1 MRYLIVLLAA
11 LPAFAQVE
19 YLNPKTMM
27 RSPRYSQLAIVN
39 GGGLVFI
46 SGQAATGIDGKLVG
60 EGDFKAQAEQV
71 FRNLRDALTAAG
83 ATPNDVVSI
92 ETFFLRAEDLP
103 AYREAR
109 TAFFGKRIA
118 PPATSTTVIVS
129 GLVVPGALLEVS
141 AVAVVPARAKKK

>member
-19 YLNPKTMM
+19 YVNP
-27 RSPRYSQLAIVN
+27 
-39 GGGLVFI
+39 
-46 SGQAATGIDGKLVG
+46 AA
-60 EGDFKAQAEQV
+60 ERV

-83 ATPNDVVSI
+83 ATPNDIVSI

-103 AYREAR
+103 AYRDAR
-109 TAFFGKRIA
+109 MAFFGKRTA

-141 AVAVVPARAKKK
+141 AVAVVPARTKKK